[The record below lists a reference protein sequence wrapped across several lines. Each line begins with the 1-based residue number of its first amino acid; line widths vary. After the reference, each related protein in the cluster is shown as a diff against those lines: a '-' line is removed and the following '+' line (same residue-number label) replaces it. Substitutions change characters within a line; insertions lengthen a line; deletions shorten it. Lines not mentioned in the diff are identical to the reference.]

1 MRAVLAKRGRQSVI
15 FGRVDTGTAAA
26 GVATAGAAACGATAG
41 GAAAGSDVAAI
52 EGGEGSDG
60 SEGSDSEGGE
70 GGEDPCRATG
80 GKKRRGKRQ
89 RGQREFRARTKRRAE
104 AAEATALGMSG
115 GDMRR
120 AKAAERRVTEVAE
133 RRAADRNPTRAAT
146 SFGDQLADLV
156 DESRRKSVM
165 QAGEDLPPAAEEVRA
180 GGVKAREE
188 RTRLKEARRRREAG
202 LPPLTEEEAVAEAMQ
217 AGEGLLGWQHAA
229 ERRARSLS

>member
-1 MRAVLAKRGRQSVI
+1 MQ
-15 FGRVDTGTAAA
+15 
-26 GVATAGAAACGATAG
+26 
-41 GAAAGSDVAAI
+41 
-52 EGGEGSDG
+52 E
-60 SEGSDSEGGE
+60 
-70 GGEDPCRATG
+70 
-80 GKKRRGKRQ
+80 
-89 RGQREFRARTKRRAE
+89 
-104 AAEATALGMSG
+104 
-115 GDMRR
+115 
-120 AKAAERRVTEVAE
+120 
-133 RRAADRNPTRAAT
+133 DRNPTRAAT

-165 QAGEDLPPAAEEVRA
+165 QAGEDLPPAAEEMRA

>member
-26 GVATAGAAACGATAG
+26 GVATAGAAAAGAAAAGAAAG
-41 GAAAGSDVAAI
+41 GAAAGGAA
-52 EGGEGSDG
+52 
-60 SEGSDSEGGE
+60 
-70 GGEDPCRATG
+70 ATRHVTPRHA
-80 GKKRRGKRQ
+80 K
-89 RGQREFRARTKRRAE
+89 ARK
-104 AAEATALGMSG
+104 SG

-120 AKAAERRVTEVAE
+120 AKAAERRVTEAAE

-165 QAGEDLPPAAEEVRA
+165 QAGEDLPPAAEEMRA

-217 AGEGLLGWQHAA
+217 AGEGLLGWQYAA